1 MRFDLVDLRLFL
13 NVVAAGSITH
23 GAELSNLTVGSASA
37 RIRAMEET
45 LGAPLL
51 VRQRHGVV
59 TAPAGECLAG
69 HARLILRQAEAMR
82 SELAPFARG
91 LTGTLR
97 LVSNTSALSEHLP
110 ELLAGFLR
118 ANPAISIDVEEME
131 STAIGAAISAGDA
144 DIGIASASELPDALD
159 KLPFR
164 EDRLVV
170 ALPAAEAQG
179 AGDAPLAFADIVG
192 RPFVCLSRG
201 SALQRHIAGHAARI
215 GRTLK
220 VRARVTSFDAM
231 CQMVGAGAGIAIL
244 PEAAAHRHKAGTG
257 IAVLPLADGWA
268 RRDLAISVSTTSRL
282 PDAAKRL
289 ARHLHEQGRR

>member
-51 VRQRHGVV
+51 VRQRHGVIP
-59 TAPAGECLAG
+59 APAGECLAG

-97 LVSNTSALSEHLP
+97 LVSNTAALSEHLP

-118 ANPAISIDVEEME
+118 ANPSISIEVEEME
-131 STAIGAAISAGDA
+131 SAAIGAAISAGDA
-144 DIGIASASELPDALD
+144 DIGIASASELPEALER
-159 KLPFR
+159 LAFR

-170 ALPAAEAQG
+170 AVPRAEAREG
-179 AGDAPLAFADIVG
+179 APLAFADIVE
-192 RPFVCLSRG
+192 RPFICLARG
-201 SALQRHIAGHAARI
+201 SALQRHIASQAARI

-244 PEAAAHRHKAGTG
+244 PEAAARRHGATAD
-257 IAVLPLADGWA
+257 IATIPLADSWA
-268 RRDLAISVSTTSRL
+268 RRDLAICISATSRL
-282 PDAAKRL
+282 PDAARRL
-289 ARHLHEQGRR
+289 AEHLCAQDRR

>member
-51 VRQRHGVV
+51 VRQRHGVIP
-59 TAPAGECLAG
+59 APAGECLAG

-118 ANPAISIDVEEME
+118 ANPSISIEVEEME
-131 STAIGAAISAGDA
+131 SAAIGAAISAGDA
-144 DIGIASASELPDALD
+144 DIGIASASELPEGLER
-159 KLPFR
+159 LSFR

-170 ALPAAEAQG
+170 ALPRAEAH
-179 AGDAPLAFADIVG
+179 GDAPLAFADIVE
-192 RPFVCLSRG
+192 RPFICLARG
-201 SALQRHIAGHAARI
+201 SALQRHIASQAARI
-215 GRTLK
+215 GKTLK

-244 PEAAAHRHKAGTG
+244 PEAAARRHGATAG
-257 IAVLPLADGWA
+257 IAAVPLADSWA
-268 RRDLAISVSTTSRL
+268 RRDLSICVSTTSRL
-282 PDAAKRL
+282 PDAAQRL
-289 ARHLHEQGRR
+289 ARHLHTQGRR